1 MSKINIEDLLEKESI
16 SSYVASNKPV
26 TVLCTD
32 VDKDKLEV
40 SNVLWSELRSQG
52 SKINS
57 VLSYME
63 FVADN
68 GSISEPYDNTYD
80 LKTDKYSLDSY
91 EENEDE

>member
-16 SSYVASNKPV
+16 SSYVTSNKPV

-40 SNVLWSELRSQG
+40 SNVLWSELNSQG
-52 SKINS
+52 SKINNI
-57 VLSYME
+57 LSYME

-91 EENEDE
+91 EDDENE

>member
-1 MSKINIEDLLEKESI
+1 MSKINIDDLLEKESI

-26 TVLCTD
+26 IVLCTD

-40 SNVLWSELRSQG
+40 SNVLWTELQG
-52 SKINS
+52 KGARINDA
-57 VLSYME
+57 LSCIE

-91 EENEDE
+91 EEDEDE